1 MYMPR
6 TDAGVNP
13 VTGLSGLENARA
25 MKLAEINAACERV
38 MAAVTAGYPQS
49 ELLTFDKQEQ
59 EARAYTADA
68 GASVPLLSAL
78 AASRGLALAE
88 LVRRVIVTAD
98 AFAAVSGVVVGQ
110 RQALEDRL
118 ALAATVA
125 EVDAIAVVYTLPE
138 A

>member
-1 MYMPR
+1 MPR
-6 TDAGVNP
+6 TDVGVNP

-25 MKLAEINAACERV
+25 IKLAEINAACERV

-88 LVRRVIVTAD
+88 LVRRVIVKAD

-118 ALAATVA
+118 ALAATTA
-125 EVDAIAVVYTLPE
+125 EVDAISVVYTLPE